1 MKNKNKID
9 ELKVEYDNIPIPERL
24 KYVVNDAIESKK
36 TYKQNQKKL
45 LITAA
50 SLCLIIGAVNISP
63 VFAENLEQIPVIGS
77 VVKII
82 NFSNYEIKENGYE
95 ASIKVPNINGLDNK
109 ELEYKLNKEFET
121 QGKQMYSQYLE
132 EIKSLKEVDKIGNKE
147 VKSWYEI
154 QTDNDDILSL
164 VIYNYSAEGSSDTKR
179 KFYNIDKHNQTI
191 LTLQGI
197 FKNDDYIK
205 VISENIK
212 QQMKDQMKKDENKYY
227 WLDEEIDPEINF
239 KSIKKDQ
246 QFYINE
252 NKEIVISFDK
262 YEVGPGSMGVVEF
275 VIPNEVINPLMKSGE
290 IYRDGKPKSP
300 TALIKIKR

>member
-9 ELKVEYDNIPIPERL
+9 ELKMEYDNIPIPERL

-50 SLCLIIGAVNISP
+50 SLFLIIGAVNISP

-132 EIKSLKEVDKIGNKE
+132 EIKSLKEVGKIGNKE

-191 LTLQGI
+191 LTLQSI

-252 NKEIVISFDK
+252 NKELVISFDK

-275 VIPNEVINPLMKSGE
+275 VIPNEVINPLMN
-290 IYRDGKPKSP
+290 
-300 TALIKIKR
+300 

>member
-9 ELKVEYDNIPIPERL
+9 ELKMEYDNIPIPERL

-50 SLCLIIGAVNISP
+50 SLFLIIGAVNISP

-132 EIKSLKEVDKIGNKE
+132 EIKSLKEVGKIGNKE

-191 LTLQGI
+191 LTLQSI

-252 NKEIVISFDK
+252 NKELVISFDK

-275 VIPNEVINPLMKSGE
+275 VIPNEVIKPLMN
-290 IYRDGKPKSP
+290 
-300 TALIKIKR
+300 

>member
-36 TYKQNQKKL
+36 TYKQNQKKW

-95 ASIKVPNINGLDNK
+95 SSIKVPNINGLDNK

-191 LTLQGI
+191 VTLQGI

-275 VIPNEVINPLMKSGE
+275 VIPNEVIKPLMN
-290 IYRDGKPKSP
+290 
-300 TALIKIKR
+300 

>member
-1 MKNKNKID
+1 MKKINKID
-9 ELKVEYDNIPIPERL
+9 ELKMEYDHIHIPERL

-36 TYKQNQKKL
+36 MYKKNQKKWV
-45 LITAA
+45 IAAA
-50 SLCLIIGAVNISP
+50 SLCLIIGTTNISP
-63 VFAENLEQIPVIGS
+63 AFASNLEQIPIIGNII
-77 VVKII
+77 KII
-82 NFSNYEIKENGYE
+82 NLSNYEINENGYE
-95 ASIKVPNINGLDNK
+95 ASIKVPNINGLSDK

-121 QGKQMYSQYLE
+121 EGKKMYNQYLE
-132 EIKSLKEVDKIGNKE
+132 EVKSLKEASEIGHKE

-191 LTLQGI
+191 LTLQGM
-197 FKNDDYIK
+197 FKDDDYIK

-212 QQMKDQMKKDENKYY
+212 QQMKDQMKKDDNIHY

-246 QFYINE
+246 QFYINK
-252 NKEIVISFDK
+252 NKDLVISFDK
-262 YEVGPGSMGVVEF
+262 YEVAPGFMGTVEF
-275 VIPNEVINPLMKSGE
+275 VIPKEVIKPLMG
-290 IYRDGKPKSP
+290 
-300 TALIKIKR
+300 

>member
-275 VIPNEVINPLMKSGE
+275 VIPNEVINPLMN
-290 IYRDGKPKSP
+290 
-300 TALIKIKR
+300 